1 MSKRITRSLNTSLNI
16 KWNRDIV
23 LAVILGGVG
32 TMVALA
38 MFFLSG
44 YMITQSAL
52 GAPLFALMGLIVSV
66 KLFGFTRAITR
77 YYERLYSHR
86 ATFTMLRDVRVQ
98 FYKALVPIVPNVF
111 RHFKTS
117 DLLGNMVSQ
126 IESLQNIYL
135 RVYYP
140 PIVIGLTS
148 IITIITLLFFTP
160 WHAVLIAIVMVLSL
174 WVVPKVSAKRA
185 LTIKQ
190 KLDYKYN
197 YFMHRYFDFILGYE
211 ELKRFNQLGTYRDSL
226 NEAEK
231 QLSEAEHQEQMF
243 HIFYQFILNVIS
255 MIAIFLTILCIIFQ
269 IKQGAFDPVLSTSTV
284 LMLLTLFEQHVMMS
298 QVAYYKAET
307 DQATQQLNEVMTL
320 GHVAEG
326 DEKITVANLKDQTEL
341 FHLDQVTHRFPT
353 QEQPV
358 LKSVQLKIKKGEH
371 VAILGASGSGKS
383 TLLHLLMGLYPVTN
397 GTFNIAGTSQF
408 HRSHWLT
415 QVNALTQDAQFFDGS
430 IKENLLINGSEK
442 EDLQALER
450 VGLAHIALERNVTL
464 NREALSGGEFQ
475 RLALARLWL
484 KGAPVWILD
493 EPSQGIDAKRAA
505 NIMSEIHKSA
515 DTLIV
520 ATHDLNILSGFDTVY
535 KMIDGKLQRYPQ
547 V

>member
-1 MSKRITRSLNTSLNI
+1 MSKRITRSLNTSINI

-148 IITIITLLFFTP
+148 MVTIITLLFFTP

-174 WVVPKVSAKRA
+174 WVIPNVSAKRA

-190 KLDYKYN
+190 KLDYKYT

-211 ELKRFNQLGTYRDSL
+211 ELKRFNQLDAYKDSL
-226 NEAEK
+226 DEAEK

-243 HIFYQFILNVIS
+243 HILYQFILNVIS

-326 DEKITVANLKDQTEL
+326 NEKITVANLKDQTEL

-358 LKSVQLKIKKGEH
+358 LKSIQLKIKKGEH

-442 EDLQALER
+442 EDLQALKR
-450 VGLAHIALERNVTL
+450 VGLAHIALGRNVTL

-493 EPSQGIDAKRAA
+493 EPTQGIDAKRAA

-520 ATHDLNILSGFDTVY
+520 ATHDLTMLSGFDTVY
-535 KMIDGKLQRYPQ
+535 KMVDGKLQRYQ
-547 V
+547 HF

>member
-1 MSKRITRSLNTSLNI
+1 
-16 KWNRDIV
+16 
-23 LAVILGGVG
+23 
-32 TMVALA
+32 
-38 MFFLSG
+38 
-44 YMITQSAL
+44 
-52 GAPLFALMGLIVSV
+52 
-66 KLFGFTRAITR
+66 
-77 YYERLYSHR
+77 
-86 ATFTMLRDVRVQ
+86 
-98 FYKALVPIVPNVF
+98 
-111 RHFKTS
+111 
-117 DLLGNMVSQ
+117 
-126 IESLQNIYL
+126 
-135 RVYYP
+135 
-140 PIVIGLTS
+140 
-148 IITIITLLFFTP
+148 
-160 WHAVLIAIVMVLSL
+160 
-174 WVVPKVSAKRA
+174 
-185 LTIKQ
+185 
-190 KLDYKYN
+190 
-197 YFMHRYFDFILGYE
+197 
-211 ELKRFNQLGTYRDSL
+211 
-226 NEAEK
+226 
-231 QLSEAEHQEQMF
+231 
-243 HIFYQFILNVIS
+243 

-269 IKQGAFDPVLSTSTV
+269 IKQGVFDPVLSTSTV

-307 DQATQQLNEVMTL
+307 NQATQQLNEVMTL

-326 DEKITVANLKDQTEL
+326 NDKITVANLKNQTEL

-358 LKSVQLKIKKGEH
+358 LKSIQLKIKKGEH

-442 EDLQALER
+442 EDLQALKH
-450 VGLAHIALERNVTL
+450 VGLAHIALGRNVTL

-493 EPSQGIDAKRAA
+493 EPTQGIDAKRAR

-520 ATHDLNILSGFDTVY
+520 ATHDLTMLSGFDTVY
-535 KMIDGKLQRYPQ
+535 KMVDGKLQRYQQ

>member
-1 MSKRITRSLNTSLNI
+1 MSKQITDPRINASINI

-23 LAVILGGVG
+23 LAILLGGLG
-32 TMVALA
+32 TIVALA

-66 KLFGFTRAITR
+66 KLFGFARAITR

-98 FYKALVPIVPNVF
+98 FYQALVPLVPNVF
-111 RHFKTS
+111 RQFKTS
-117 DLLGNMVSQ
+117 DLLGKMVSQ

-148 IITIITLLFFTP
+148 LITIVTLSFFTI
-160 WHAVLIAIVMVLSL
+160 WHAVLIAVVMILSL
-174 WVVPKVSAKRA
+174 WLIPKFSAQRA
-185 LTIKQ
+185 MIIKQ
-190 KLDYKYN
+190 KLDDKYA

-211 ELKRFNQLGTYRDSL
+211 ELKRFNQIQVYTASL
-226 NEAEK
+226 EEAEV
-231 QLSEAEHQEQMF
+231 QLSETEHQEQMF
-243 HIFYQFILNVIS
+243 HVFYQYVLNIIS

-269 IKQGAFDPVLSTSTV
+269 VNRGAFDPILATSTV

-307 DQATQQLNEVMTL
+307 AQATHQVNEVMTI
-320 GHVAEG
+320 GRVEEG
-326 DEKITVANLKDQTEL
+326 DEKITVSHLKEHTEL
-341 FHLDQVTHRFPT
+341 FYLDQVSHRFPT

-358 LKSVQLKIKKGEH
+358 LKSIQLKIKKGEH

-383 TLLHLLMGLYPVTN
+383 TLLHLLMGLYPVSK
-397 GTFNIAGTSQF
+397 GTFKIAGISHF
-408 HRSHWLT
+408 HRNYWLT
-415 QVNALTQDAQFFDGS
+415 QINALTQDAQFFDGS
-430 IKENLLINGSEK
+430 VKENLLIDCSDEMYI
-442 EDLQALER
+442 QALQR
-450 VGLAHIALERNVTL
+450 VGLADIPLHRHVTL

-475 RLALARLWL
+475 RLSLARLWL

-493 EPSQGIDAKRAA
+493 EPTQGIDAQRATK
-505 NIMSEIHKSA
+505 IMKDIHKTA
-515 DTLIV
+515 ETLII
-520 ATHDLNILSGFDTVY
+520 ATHDLNILEEFDTVY
-535 KMIDGKLQRYPQ
+535 TMVDGKLHLHQ
-547 V
+547 

>member
-23 LAVILGGVG
+23 LAVILGSVG

-98 FYKALVPIVPNVF
+98 FYKTLVPIVPNVF

-117 DLLGNMVSQ
+117 DLLGKMVSQ

-174 WVVPKVSAKRA
+174 WVVPNVSAKRA

-190 KLDYKYN
+190 KLDYKYT

-211 ELKRFNQLGTYRDSL
+211 ELKRFNQLDAYKDSL
-226 NEAEK
+226 DEAEK

-243 HIFYQFILNVIS
+243 HILYQFILNIIS

-284 LMLLTLFEQHVMMS
+284 LMLLTLFEQHVMLS

-320 GHVAEG
+320 GQVAEG
-326 DEKITVANLKDQTEL
+326 DEKITVDNLKDQTEL

-408 HRSHWLT
+408 HHSHWLT

-493 EPSQGIDAKRAA
+493 EPTQGIDAKRAA

-535 KMIDGKLQRYPQ
+535 KMIDGKLQRYQQ